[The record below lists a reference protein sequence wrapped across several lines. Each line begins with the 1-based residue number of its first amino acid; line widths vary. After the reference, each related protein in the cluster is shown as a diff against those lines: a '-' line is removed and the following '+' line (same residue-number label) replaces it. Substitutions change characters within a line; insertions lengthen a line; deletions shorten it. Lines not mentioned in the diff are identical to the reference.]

1 MPNTVPNQRLIAI
14 HRERA
19 TSDFLGIKNSHW
31 QAAARDLGAHALMLY
46 LYFASNANG
55 YMLAL
60 SPAAIR
66 QAVGMPPSTYRD
78 QFTKLIDRGYLVQR
92 GDGNTYD
99 FYETPQR
106 ATPTEKSDLESDTVD
121 GYDLTAN
128 AFEAPQAVNNDTSE
142 DREININNTNSINK
156 FGVEKQVS
164 PTPLGKKFEF

>member
-19 TSDFLGIKNSHW
+19 ASDFLGIKNSNW

-55 YMLAL
+55 FMLAL

-78 QFTKLIDRGYLVQR
+78 QFVKLIDKGYLIQR
-92 GDGNTYD
+92 GESNTFD

-106 ATPTEKSDLESDTVD
+106 VTHTTADNTVD
-121 GYDLTAN
+121 GYDFTADDYV
-128 AFEAPQAVNNDTSE
+128 APQAVNNETVE
-142 DREININNTNSINK
+142 DREINIDNTYIINNC
-156 FGVEKQVS
+156 GGEKQVS
-164 PTPLGKKFEF
+164 PAPLDKFSF

>member
-1 MPNTVPNQRLIAI
+1 MPNTVPNQRIIAI

-19 TSDFLGIKNSHW
+19 ASDFLGIKNDNW

-55 YMLAL
+55 FTLAL

-78 QFTKLIDRGYLVQR
+78 QFVKLIDKGYLVQR
-92 GDGNTYD
+92 KNSNTYD

-106 ATPTEKSDLESDTVD
+106 DTH
-121 GYDLTAN
+121 TK
-128 AFEAPQAVNNDTSE
+128 NNDTLDGLDFTADVQNVPQTVNDEAAE
-142 DREININNTNSINK
+142 DIEININNTDNINN
-156 FGVEKQVS
+156 GLLEKQVS
-164 PTPLGKKFEF
+164 PTPKFKF

>member
-19 TSDFLGIKNSHW
+19 ASDFLGIKNSHW

-55 YMLAL
+55 YLLAL

-66 QAVGMPPSTYRD
+66 QAVGMPASTYRD
-78 QFTKLIDRGYLVQR
+78 QFIKLIDRGYLVQR

-106 ATPTEKSDLESDTVD
+106 VTHTEKEEADNGHDF
-121 GYDLTAN
+121 TAD
-128 AFEAPQAVNNDTSE
+128 AFERPQAVKNETPEN
-142 DREININNTNSINK
+142 REININITDKINS
-156 FGVEKQVS
+156 FGGEKQVS
-164 PTPLGKKFEF
+164 PPPSERQFVF